1 MKRIFLLVF
10 VCLLGIGTSAQ
21 IIRTFDVKAN
31 FRSDFGVGVG
41 MTINLMVPHLDL
53 TPSYNYYFRS
63 GKNAWHID
71 ADLHYNFDVAPLVEL
86 YPLGGVSYYYCGKG
100 YAGLNLG
107 AGVTYNFAPEWA
119 LKSELKYQFVKHWD
133 DLYVSIGVAYRF

>member
-1 MKRIFLLVF
+1 MKRILLMVF
-10 VCLLGIGTSAQ
+10 VCLLCTGASAQ

-31 FRSDFGVGVG
+31 LRSDFGVGVG
-41 MTINLMVPHLDL
+41 MTVNLMVPHLDL
-53 TPSYNYYFRS
+53 APSYNYYFCR

-71 ADLHYNFDVAPLVEL
+71 ADLHYNFDVASLVEL
-86 YPLGGVSYYYCGKG
+86 YPLGGVTYYYRGKG

-119 LKSELKYQFVKHWD
+119 LKGELKYQFVKRYD
-133 DLYVSIGVAYRF
+133 DLYVSIGMAYRF